1 MKDFLE
7 KISSSSLWQIE
18 AFGGEVLIEGRILTP
33 AEAERA
39 GLASSLIAA
48 QIVKDQGSNR
58 GSAVQDIAVKAEE
71 GEELS
76 EHEQDLLLSF
86 MSSLRPEQL
95 AAMSEQEDRI
105 LCEVVKRGSSDG
117 GATWER
123 LSLVTAIDQQD
134 PASGRLWIGMLSKED
149 RSLMI
154 EAAMKGHKEAADK
167 LASFRGQ

>member
-1 MKDFLE
+1 
-7 KISSSSLWQIE
+7 
-18 AFGGEVLIEGRILTP
+18 
-33 AEAERA
+33 
-39 GLASSLIAA
+39 
-48 QIVKDQGSNR
+48 
-58 GSAVQDIAVKAEE
+58 
-71 GEELS
+71 
-76 EHEQDLLLSF
+76 
-86 MSSLRPEQL
+86 
-95 AAMSEQEDRI
+95 MSEQEDRI

-167 LASFRGQ
+167 LATFRG